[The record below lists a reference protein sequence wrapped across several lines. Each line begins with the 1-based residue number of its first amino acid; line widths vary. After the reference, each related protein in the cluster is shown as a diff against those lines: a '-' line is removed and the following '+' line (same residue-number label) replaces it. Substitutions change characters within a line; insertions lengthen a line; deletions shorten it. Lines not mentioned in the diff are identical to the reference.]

1 MPVIPV
7 TRGSSEEDSPFSPD
21 GVVSSSG
28 ISVRGGAGEEAAS
41 FGRELE
47 EIMAGVSN
55 GEDRECKEEECSGV
69 VAEKQTTNN
78 QLRGENLISNQI

>member
-1 MPVIPV
+1 MPVIIV
-7 TRGSSEEDSPFSPD
+7 ARGSSEEDSPFSPD

-28 ISVRGGAGEEAAS
+28 VSVRGGAGEEAAS

-55 GEDRECKEEECSGV
+55 GEDRECKEEECSSA
-69 VAEKQTTNN
+69 VAYHDHLCVCEI
-78 QLRGENLISNQI
+78 RREMIESG